1 MRYEIKGKKINI
13 PDQEIEKSMK
23 LLDITQEQAIELYLC
38 DHDYVKNAEA
48 EELTKK
54 AKISGADKIINRK
67 IVKKVGETA
76 RKPKENPLKEQ
87 IIADLHNFLLQNSDF
102 VNIIVT
108 NKTKEIEFYVNNKH
122 FSLNLVEHRPPKA
135 DKASE

>member
-1 MRYEIKGKKINI
+1 MKYEINNKKINI

-23 LLDITQEQAIELYLC
+23 LLDITQEQAIEMYLC
-38 DHDYVKNAEA
+38 DHDYIKNKEV
-48 EELTKK
+48 ENLTKK
-54 AKISGADKIINRK
+54 AKNSGADKIINRK
-67 IVKKVGETA
+67 VIKKSGEIT

-87 IIADLHNFLLQNSDF
+87 IITNLHNFLLQNSDF

-108 NKTKEIEFYVNNKH
+108 NKTKEIEFYVNDKH

-135 DKASE
+135 NKASE